1 MVRYAPC
8 RSSNRLGLYRGVQVV
23 PLKLCASCA
32 REIPDSATLCE
43 TCRQWAVGVT
53 AAPAS
58 PDASVSQEA
67 SVYQE
72 AEEPLYSATPS
83 STSPAAIASTPLGAA
98 QSTPPATATK
108 RPSRVIVIGGVAAAG
123 LIIVAFM
130 ARGGTGATEV
140 TAVGAGPGGAPASA
154 AARAATAASPSAS
167 FTQTW
172 SGGNSA
178 YWVGNRRKSAAFE
191 LHAESTVQVWMRAVR
206 PTLVVR
212 CMGQS
217 TQVFVVTESPMKIE
231 AQTEDH
237 TVTYSIDGEPAV
249 SERWPDSDEHDALF
263 APDGEAFAKRL
274 MSARSFR
281 FGFTPHNVPSVTTD
295 FNVAGLAPLLEPVS
309 KECGWKK

>member
-1 MVRYAPC
+1 VAA
-8 RSSNRLGLYRGVQVV
+8 V
-23 PLKLCASCA
+23 PA
-32 REIPDSATLCE
+32 ATD
-43 TCRQWAVGVT
+43 A
-53 AAPAS
+53 AAPG
-58 PDASVSQEA
+58 
-67 SVYQE
+67 
-72 AEEPLYSATPS
+72 EEPLYDDPKPALS
-83 STSPAAIASTPLGAA
+83 SPTSPEAIASAPLPSSKPVTKQPAA
-98 QSTPPATATK
+98 NRRS
-108 RPSRVIVIGGVAAAG
+108 SIMVIGGVAAAG
-123 LIIVAFM
+123 LLVVALM
-130 ARGGTGATEV
+130 ARGGGGSAEV
-140 TAVGAGPGGAPASA
+140 NAVSAGPGGAPAPSA
-154 AARAATAASPSAS
+154 GRTAAAASPSAS

-191 LHAESTVQVWMRAVR
+191 LHAENTVQVWMRSVR

-231 AQTEDH
+231 PQTEDH

-274 MSARSFR
+274 MQARAFR

-295 FNVAGLAPLLEPVS
+295 FNVAGLAPLLGPAS